1 MSKLYI
7 NTDVELLLSPIEGFT
22 MSDVVSASI
31 TFRLIDSDISLTVTP
46 VLGVSAMIANIPDT
60 AGISTPGIYTLR
72 VTFVDS
78 DGNIRGLTPDPEY
91 LIFYE

>member
-1 MSKLYI
+1 MTPS
-7 NTDVELLLSPIEGFT
+7 TGFT
-22 MSDVVSASI
+22 MADVVSASV
-31 TFRLIDSDISLTVTP
+31 TFRLTDSDVSLTVTP
-46 VLGVSAMIANIPDT
+46 ILGGSSMTVNIPDT
-60 AGISTPGIYTLR
+60 SGISVPGIYTLR